1 MSFPFCFFGRCIYM
15 TDEQYF
21 HRWHRHLPPKA
32 MARERERL
40 RLAEKARI
48 AALPFRERMDLKRKA
63 RAVAREAK
71 REAKS
76 KARLALHQKREE
88 ESRFA
93 GVVGYTPYTSRGLSN
108 VRFRSVGSPNGVRR

>member
-1 MSFPFCFFGRCIYM
+1 M
-15 TDEQYF
+15 
-21 HRWHRHLPPKA
+21 PPKA

-40 RLAEKARI
+40 RLAEEARI
-48 AALPFRERMDLKRKA
+48 AVLPFRERMELKRKA
-63 RAVAREAK
+63 RKVAREAK

-76 KARLALHQKREE
+76 KASLALHQKREE